1 MKKYKA
7 NYTWVYDED
16 ELSSE
21 QTQQSDGVIIVE
33 AEDYNSAKKI
43 AEEDIRTDEEPYG
56 GYLMDLE
63 LTEIKQKDIN

>member
-1 MKKYKA
+1 
-7 NYTWVYDED
+7 
-16 ELSSE
+16 LSSE

-43 AEEDIRTDEEPYG
+43 AEEDIRTDEESYG

-63 LTEIKQKDIN
+63 LTEIKHKDIN